1 MKSKI
6 QERTVKPS
14 YKPISIPTATAASS
28 PILQK
33 SLKDIDK
40 GKMDLGELIA
50 AAESLKATG
59 DVESS
64 VALYSAWLSK
74 TTSPLRYVALFNQA
88 VGLAQLGRDV
98 EAATTYGAA
107 VALKSDFPEARV
119 NLGLTLEKQG
129 HPKEALE
136 QWKAVYDQPSTPAA
150 MLTTALNHTGRLLEE
165 TREYELA

>member
-14 YKPISIPTATAASS
+14 YKPISIPTAVAASS

-129 HPKEALE
+129 TPRK
-136 QWKAVYDQPSTPAA
+136 PSNSGK
-150 MLTTALNHTGRLLEE
+150 LSTTNPPLR
-165 TREYELA
+165 RQC